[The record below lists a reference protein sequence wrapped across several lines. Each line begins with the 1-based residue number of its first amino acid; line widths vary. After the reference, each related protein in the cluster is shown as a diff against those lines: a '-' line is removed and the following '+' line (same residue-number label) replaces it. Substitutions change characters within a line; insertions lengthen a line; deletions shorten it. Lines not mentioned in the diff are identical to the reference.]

1 MINPQ
6 QNINI
11 NISYNLNSSKPP
23 RPAPKKC
30 PKPPRPLPHG
40 DIEIKLKGK
49 HNNEDPKRA
58 ADHRT
63 GNDKKTHKKKG
74 SNFIR
79 NTFTPDLFN
88 DRRFKTEGPSADL
101 EAAKKEPKTKPHSKS
116 TQPGAKAIA
125 AAISSKKSGSTK
137 AVRSGRQGHVNSFL
151 LINPK
156 KQEGRQKSEPSFCR
170 NDRVVSKLL
179 NMSMLASELG
189 GSRPITSE
197 RQSVDSHSRT
207 FKEYLSS
214 MDMRLLRTMQDDVPV
229 FVSHSH

>member
-1 MINPQ
+1 MLNPQ

-11 NISYNLNSSKPP
+11 NISYNLNHKPVP
-23 RPAPKKC
+23 TRPKKAN
-30 PKPPRPLPHG
+30 KARPIANC
-40 DIEIKLKGK
+40 DIEIKLKSK
-49 HNNEDPKRA
+49 HHPEEQKRTANNE
-58 ADHRT
+58 
-63 GNDKKTHKKKG
+63 KKPHKKKP
-74 SNFIR
+74 SNFVR

-101 EAAKKEPKTKPHSKS
+101 EAAKKEPKTKTHSKS

-156 KQEGRQKSEPSFCR
+156 KPEGRQKSEPSFSR

-197 RQSVDSHSRT
+197 RQSA
-207 FKEYLSS
+207 
-214 MDMRLLRTMQDDVPV
+214 
-229 FVSHSH
+229 

>member
-1 MINPQ
+1 M
-6 QNINI
+6 
-11 NISYNLNSSKPP
+11 
-23 RPAPKKC
+23 
-30 PKPPRPLPHG
+30 
-40 DIEIKLKGK
+40 
-49 HNNEDPKRA
+49 
-58 ADHRT
+58 
-63 GNDKKTHKKKG
+63 
-74 SNFIR
+74 R

-101 EAAKKEPKTKPHSKS
+101 EISKKEAKTKIHSKS
-116 TQPGAKAIA
+116 TQPGAKVIA

-156 KQEGRQKSEPSFCR
+156 KPEGKQKSEPFFSR
-170 NDRVVSKLL
+170 NDKVVSKLL

-197 RQSVDSHSRT
+197 RQSSECPSRN

-214 MDMRLLRTMQDDVPV
+214 MDMRLLRIMQDDVPV
-229 FVSHSH
+229 FIHHTHAQDTVKSLMLTKGLSL